1 MLNFDHVLLVGFGGP
16 ERIED
21 VRPFLSKV
29 AEGRAIPE
37 ERLKGVE
44 HHYEVIGGFSPYN
57 QHAMKLKRELEET
70 LRARGV
76 GIPVLIGMRNWH
88 PFLNDTFKVIKE
100 REYKRGLALILSVQR
115 SISSCAQYKDNVA
128 AAKLSA
134 GAEALTYEFSPS
146 WGTHPDFIEAQSDQ
160 VLRALN
166 ARAWDLKDV
175 HVVFTVH
182 SIPVEMAAACTFC
195 DYRAEFA
202 ESSRRIA
209 ECLGAGR
216 WSQAYQSRSG
226 SPRQPWLEPDISE
239 ELRRLAS
246 EGVKRVVVVPAGFLF
261 DNAEVLFDLD
271 VEAAGA
277 AAAAGLD
284 FTRAATVMGHPG
296 LVKMMTDWTVQ
307 KLNVR

>member
-1 MLNFDHVLLVGFGGP
+1 MLNFDHILLVGFGGP

-21 VRPFLSKV
+21 VRPFLAKV
-29 AEGRAIPE
+29 SEGRAIPE

-57 QHAMKLKRELEET
+57 QLAMKLKKDLEES
-70 LRARGV
+70 LRSRGV
-76 GIPVLIGMRNWH
+76 GVPVLIGMRNWH
-88 PFLNDTFKVIKE
+88 PFLNDTLKVIKE

-128 AAKLSA
+128 AAKLSV
-134 GAEALTYEFSPS
+134 GAEELSYEFSPS

-160 VLRALN
+160 VRSALN
-166 ARAWDLKDV
+166 ARGWDIKDV
-175 HVVFTVH
+175 HLVFTVH
-182 SIPVEMAAACTFC
+182 SIPAEMAAACKFC

-202 ESSRRIA
+202 ECSRRIA
-209 ECLGAGR
+209 ERLDAGR

-226 SPRQPWLEPDISE
+226 SPRQPWLEPDVSE
-239 ELRRLAS
+239 ELRRLA
-246 EGVKRVVVVPAGFLF
+246 GAGTKRVVVVPVGFLF

-271 VEAAGA
+271 VEARDA

-284 FTRAATVMGHPG
+284 FLRAATVMGHPG
-296 LVKMMTDWTVQ
+296 LIKMMADWAVQ
-307 KLNVR
+307 KVNVR

>member
-1 MLNFDHVLLVGFGGP
+1 MLKFDHVLLVGFGGP

-21 VRPFLSKV
+21 VRPFLAKV

-70 LRARGV
+70 LSARGV
-76 GIPVLIGMRNWH
+76 DIPVLIGMRNWH

-100 REYKRGLALILSVQR
+100 RDYKRGLALILSVQR
-115 SISSCAQYKDNVA
+115 SISSCAQYRDNVA
-128 AAKLSA
+128 AAKLSV
-134 GAEALTYEFSPS
+134 GAEALAYEFSPS

-160 VLRALN
+160 VRSALH
-166 ARAWDLKDV
+166 ARGWDRKDV

-182 SIPVEMAAACTFC
+182 SIPAEMAAACRFC

-209 ECLGAGR
+209 ERLGEGG

-239 ELRRLAS
+239 ELRRLAGD
-246 EGVKRVVVVPAGFLF
+246 GVKRVIVVPVGFLF

-271 VEAAGA
+271 VEARGA

-284 FTRAATVMGHPG
+284 FARAATVMGHPG
-296 LVKMMTDWTVQ
+296 LVKMMADWTVQ